1 VEEEVTAVAAVRVLS
16 WHMGDTVVLCLEL
29 VPALGLE
36 PVPFS
41 NQTQD
46 VALDQGHQIQA
57 VVLVGLKH
65 LAEAWG
71 VPVSKEPGTWSP
83 PQIGHMLVKAE
94 ETTTRE
100 DTTMW
105 VRELVASPKKPYRCL
120 MVVDCGHVA

>member
-1 VEEEVTAVAAVRVLS
+1 VVMVQALS
-16 WHMGDTVVLCLEL
+16 WRTGGTVVLCLEL
-29 VPALGLE
+29 VPALV
-36 PVPFS
+36 PVQAPFS
-41 NQTQD
+41 KQTRD
-46 VALDQGHQIQA
+46 VALDQGHQMRGVA
-57 VVLVGLKH
+57 SEDLKH

-71 VPVSKEPGTWSP
+71 MLVSKAPGTWSP
-83 PQIGHMLVKAE
+83 PQIGSMLDQAG